1 MKYNVMKVNL
11 KDENCICK
19 FKNWIYYSENK
30 NVQILKIRQV
40 QKDELRQFK
49 SKRYVNLGN

>member
-30 NVQILKIRQV
+30 NVQILKNKTGSER
-40 QKDELRQFK
+40 
-49 SKRYVNLGN
+49 